1 MTAITRA
8 PQNTNYLQPTKF
20 LLVFNRS
27 PATQYFCQSVNLP
40 GVSVDPI
47 TRSTPTLETSY
58 PSNKINYEDLQI
70 TFTIDEAMESW
81 KQMYEWFRT
90 MAYHDQKIKKD
101 LMEQYGGKLVS
112 DGILTVLS
120 SLNNPL
126 FRIQFAD
133 MYPVSLSDVQFD
145 TKTSADDILTA
156 SVTFK
161 YTHFDILPL
170 NA

>member
-20 LLVFNRS
+20 LLVFNRA
-27 PATQYFCQSVNLP
+27 PTTQYFCQSVNLP
-40 GVSVDPI
+40 GVSVESA
-47 TRSTPTLETSY
+47 TRSTPTLETTY
-58 PSNKINYEDLQI
+58 PSNKINYGDLNI

-81 KQMYEWFRT
+81 KQMYDWFRS
-90 MAYHDQKIKKD
+90 MAYHDQKIKTQ
-101 LMEQYGGKLVS
+101 LLEQFGGKIVS

-126 FRIQFAD
+126 VRIQFAN
-133 MYPVSLSDVQFD
+133 MYPVSLSDIQFD
-145 TKTSADDILTA
+145 TKTSADEILTA
-156 SVTFK
+156 TVSFK